1 MFLHCSRQLLMTFAK
16 EKKKVKLFSSSYFTK
31 TKASMKRKAVDD
43 LGTQPMLVSQALS
56 YPSNSCWVV

>member
-31 TKASMKRKAVDD
+31 TKTLMKRKAVDD
-43 LGTQPMLVSQALS
+43 LGTQLMLV
-56 YPSNSCWVV
+56 